1 MRCVSSRLRTAAPRF
16 SAASISSAARRCAM
30 DFSLRAVAASM
41 TQRMA
46 RVWRRFA
53 RSSTGTW
60 YVAPPTRRDLTS
72 TTGLTLSSACCST
85 AMASTPAAPLF
96 FSLMRSMAP
105 YTIFSAADFLPRS
118 ITILMNLANMSF
130 PNLGS
135 GRMVRWGAAALRD
148 MENLLWP
155 LGLFLGTFGAVLGA
169 PLTTIADAG
178 AIERTADRVITH
190 AGEILDAA
198 AADQHHRVL
207 LQIVPFAADVA
218 GDFIAI
224 GEAHAANLA

>member
-1 MRCVSSRLRTAAPRF
+1 
-16 SAASISSAARRCAM
+16 M
-30 DFSLRAVAASM
+30 DFSLRSLSAAM

-53 RSSTGTW
+53 RTATGTW

-72 TTGLTLSSACCST
+72 TTGLTLSRACCST
-85 AMASTPAAPLF
+85 AIASTPAAPLF

-118 ITILMNLANMSF
+118 LTMLMHLASMSF

-148 MENLLWP
+148 IENLLA
-155 LGLFLGTFGAVLGA
+155 LTGYFLGRLA
-169 PLTTIADAG
+169 PYL
-178 AIERTADRVITH
+178 ERPCR
-190 AGEILDAA
+190 
-198 AADQHHRVL
+198 R
-207 LQIVPFAADVA
+207 
-218 GDFIAI
+218 
-224 GEAHAANLA
+224 